1 MASLCSDDQKVNE
14 MGLDKSAALDPH
26 KKRSVKWNSEQ
37 KRERRQKLT
46 MRRWFG
52 YTLLGIAIL
61 NTLCVGAL
69 VFFCAFGL
77 ASLSTAI
84 LLTLIGETIAY
95 DTAMFCMVARKLF
108 TD

>member
-1 MASLCSDDQKVNE
+1 
-14 MGLDKSAALDPH
+14 MGLDNSVASKPQ
-26 KKRSVKWNSEQ
+26 KKRSIRWDSEQ
-37 KRERRQKLT
+37 KRERRQKLA
-46 MRRWFG
+46 MRQWFG

-77 ASLSTAI
+77 ASLSATI